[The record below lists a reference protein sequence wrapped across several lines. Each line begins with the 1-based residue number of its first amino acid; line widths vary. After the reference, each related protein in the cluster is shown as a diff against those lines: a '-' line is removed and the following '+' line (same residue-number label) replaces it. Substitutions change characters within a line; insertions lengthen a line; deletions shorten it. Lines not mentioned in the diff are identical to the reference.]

1 MDFGVLTVPLT
12 MLSIA
17 FGFAVFTDTQSIH
30 FEYVDVPEHVA
41 TESGYSSAV
50 VIARIADEMKQIAKE
65 ADTTAGARQVDLGG
79 GHSASAVLG
88 DYVGVTPLIRVVQQ
102 SLSLIPFSFAGE
114 IVNRPD
120 HMEMKLRGHG
130 ADHHAAEF
138 VVKAD
143 PHDIQG
149 LIHGAGYEAMRI
161 VNPYILAAY
170 QFKRD
175 RLTRDFTSTL
185 EIINR
190 EVGGAHGH
198 GAALSPHAQ
207 WMYNL
212 WGIVLYQQGDFEGA
226 IEKFHHAKEIDK
238 YFLSPMLN
246 EGVVYARIG
255 KHDKAIEQ
263 FRAVTTSYYA
273 GYNKTAVAAAY
284 SEWGFSLALLG
295 QFNQAYS
302 KFEQAVSIDPNFA
315 DVYTSWAE
323 VLSAAG
329 RRQEAG
335 AMTVRAVQLAP
346 VETVHTENLIGSVQ
360 RLPALAS
367 SSVH

>member
-1 MDFGVLTVPLT
+1 MDLGVLTVPLT

-41 TESGYSSAV
+41 TESGYTSAV

-65 ADTTAGARQVDLGG
+65 ANTTAGARQVDLGG

-102 SLSLIPFSFAGE
+102 SFSLIPFSFAGE
-114 IVNRPD
+114 IVNASD

-138 VVKAD
+138 VVRAD

-149 LIHGAGYEAMRI
+149 LIRSAGYEAMRI

-175 RLTRDFTSTL
+175 RLSRDFTSTL

-190 EVGGAHGH
+190 EVGQTKGHGH
-198 GAALSPHAQ
+198 GESPHAQ

-226 IEKFHHAKEIDK
+226 IDKFHHAQEIDK
-238 YFLSPMLN
+238 TFLSPILN
-246 EGVVYARIG
+246 EGVVYARQG
-255 KHDKAIEQ
+255 KHDDAIER
-263 FRAVTTSYYA
+263 FRTVTTSYYA
-273 GYNKTAVAAAY
+273 KYNKTAAAAAY

-295 QFNQAYS
+295 QYNPAFS
-302 KFEQAVSIDPNFA
+302 KFEQAVTIEPNFS
-315 DVYTSWAE
+315 DVYNTWAE
-323 VLSAAG
+323 VLSAIG
-329 RRQEAG
+329 RRQDAN

-346 VETVHTENLIGSVQ
+346 VEEIHTEDLVGSVQ
-360 RLPALAS
+360 RLPALAAS
-367 SSVH
+367 SH